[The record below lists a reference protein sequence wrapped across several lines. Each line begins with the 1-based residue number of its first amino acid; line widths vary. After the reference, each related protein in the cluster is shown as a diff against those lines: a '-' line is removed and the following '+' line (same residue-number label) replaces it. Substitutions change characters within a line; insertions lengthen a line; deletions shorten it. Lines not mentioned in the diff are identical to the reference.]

1 MLSSKSLGCLE
12 RGRVIFGR
20 LFGEIPAAPL
30 LLPPFFLGLEISDV
44 FAGSSWF
51 VVEAVEE
58 EMVESVEEEFV
69 DGDLERKDRSCL
81 SFLSLNKV
89 SMEMR
94 VMPRSSGGD

>member
-1 MLSSKSLGCLE
+1 M
-12 RGRVIFGR
+12 IFGR

-30 LLPPFFLGLEISDV
+30 PLPPFFLGLEISDV

-58 EMVESVEEEFV
+58 EMVDSVEEEFV
-69 DGDLERKDRSCL
+69 DADLERKDRSCL

-89 SMEMR
+89 SMDMR
-94 VMPRSSGGD
+94 VKSGNSGGD

>member
-1 MLSSKSLGCLE
+1 M
-12 RGRVIFGR
+12 IFGR
-20 LFGEIPAAPL
+20 LFGEIPAAPPL
-30 LLPPFFLGLEISDV
+30 FPPDLFLGLGISD
-44 FAGSSWF
+44 FLAGSSLL
-51 VVEAVEE
+51 VEAVEE